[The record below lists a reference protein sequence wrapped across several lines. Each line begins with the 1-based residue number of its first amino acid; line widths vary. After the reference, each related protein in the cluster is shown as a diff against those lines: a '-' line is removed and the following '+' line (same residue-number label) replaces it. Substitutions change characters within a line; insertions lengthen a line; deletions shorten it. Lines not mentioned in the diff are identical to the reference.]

1 MDSFLNIKGLSRIL
15 QKCTSLALKG
25 RCHGTFAPSIN
36 PSRPS
41 DPHVELL
48 YLKRIQCR
56 FRREIQTK
64 PKLKAR
70 GNPTEEL

>member
-48 YLKRIQCR
+48 KKNTVSISQRDTDQAKI
-56 FRREIQTK
+56 K
-64 PKLKAR
+64 
-70 GNPTEEL
+70 G